1 VGGGGGPVGAVT
13 IGPDVRFVS
22 SHNGTIN
29 PAVDTTPGWRH
40 RHLDLDW
47 LAAAQRLVVRFDELF
62 Q

>member
-1 VGGGGGPVGAVT
+1 M
-13 IGPDVRFVS
+13 
-22 SHNGTIN
+22 N